1 MKKEPKYYEVLLY
14 LYNQKQEGKRYT
26 HYYLLRKIIF
36 DEETVKKYNHARR
49 HKIVIDT
56 MVCGYMGKLCRK
68 NLCLVCYEYGTFSGY
83 RITQKGI
90 DLLKEKNKILTKH

>member
-36 DEETVKKYNHARR
+36 DEETVKKYKHARR
-49 HKIVIDT
+49 HKVIIDT
-56 MVCGYMGKLCRK
+56 MVCSYMGKLCRK
-68 NLCLVCYEYGTFSGY
+68 YLCSVDYDDHTFNGYG
-83 RITQKGI
+83 ITQKGI
-90 DLLKEKNKILTKH
+90 DLLKEKEII